1 MFLWFIGTAVIAIW
15 LVFRDPRFDYRLLV
29 VGSVLPLLVDALTGG
44 AWILHSLTF
53 SVALLIVVMLATRGR
68 RDLRRTLLGLP
79 LGTLLHLVFDGAWT
93 DTDTF
98 WWPFSGASLRESE
111 LPEVGR
117 GWWNV
122 LLELVG
128 LALVVW
134 IVRRARLTDA
144 DARRHFVTTGQL
156 ALGPHDGR

>member
-1 MFLWFIGTAVIAIW
+1 MVLWFVGTAVITIW

-53 SVALLIVVMLATRGR
+53 SVALLVVVMLATRGR

-98 WWPFSGASLRESE
+98 WWPFSGTSLGDSE

-117 GWWNV
+117 GWWNL
-122 LLELVG
+122 LLEVVG
-128 LALVVW
+128 VALVVW
-134 IVRRARLTDA
+134 IVRRARLTETE
-144 DARRHFVTTGQL
+144 ARRRFFSTGQL
-156 ALGPHDGR
+156 SLGTPGGR